1 MNFEEFK
8 KIILENVKKNFFNAE
23 VETYPILKCNGVKL
37 SALVVHMDGSNI
49 SPTIYLE
56 YFYEELTNGTSLD
69 HIIQEIIS
77 VFDENKKEPMLL
89 NVSDFL
95 DYEKAK
101 TKVTYKLINY
111 ERNIELLED
120 VPHIRFLDLAIV
132 FQYVVSMEQKQSATI
147 LIHNKH
153 LKMWEKTT
161 DDLFQIAGNNTKR
174 IFGVKCASMQ
184 EVLGNIFGLEE
195 EIEDVPD
202 MYILTN
208 EIGMSGASTMLY
220 TDELKKISERL
231 KCNLYILPSSVHEVI
246 LIPADKTINPTI
258 LKHMVYQVN
267 RTQLITEEVL
277 SDSVYFFSCEKNAI
291 MLK

>member
-77 VFDENKKEPMLL
+77 VFDENKKDPMLL
-89 NVSDFL
+89 NVSDFF

-111 ERNIELLED
+111 ERNIELLGD
-120 VPHIRFLDLAIV
+120 VPHIRFLDLAII

-161 DDLFQIAGNNTKR
+161 DELFQIAGNNTKR

-184 EVLGNIFGLEE
+184 EVLDNIFGLEE
-195 EIEDVPD
+195 EIEDVLD

-208 EIGMSGASTMLY
+208 EIGVSGASTMLY

-246 LIPADKTINPTI
+246 LIPAGKTINPTI

-267 RTQLITEEVL
+267 RTQLITEEIL